1 MRFIVALNL
10 NFCDFSKVGKNRA
23 EQKAL
28 FVERRK

>member
-10 NFCDFSKVGKNRA
+10 NFRDFLMVGKNRT